1 MGTRIGEGDIKNRKI
16 TEKLQLESVYKINLT
31 FLRVA
36 SEWMAKRKMYKSKK
50 MSKKINDEVKCQ
62 TAILFGKYGHI
73 L

>member
-62 TAILFGKYGHI
+62 TAILFGIYGHI